1 MNVVK
6 NTRLHCG
13 ILYYNSNNNGVLC
26 KFSDTP
32 FFIKLLVCYPNFFN
46 INSHILVCFLYY

>member
-32 FFIKLLVCYPNFFN
+32 FFIKLSICNDKIFY
-46 INSHILVCFLYY
+46 